1 MIFPKSPPM
10 FTSKI
15 ANKLERFTKRGKFI
29 LIALL
34 LSLGLLGTQFVGLE
48 WRYQAVGLLA
58 IIAYLLSAWALIEDL
73 KGVEW
78 LTLLIL
84 PTFYA
89 ASVAL
94 FYFLLPEHLLTRMI
108 ILVLFGVG
116 MYALLL
122 TENIF
127 SVAAIR
133 TIQLLRAAQA
143 IGFLL
148 TLLTAFFLVDTIF
161 SFRLAAWLNS
171 LLVVVASFP
180 LLLQGVWSAT
190 LEEQLSKRTLW
201 YSLVLTLCLGELA
214 FFISFWPVTIVVAS
228 LFLVTAIYVG
238 LGLVQS
244 YFSERLFRDTIVEF
258 LRIGVIVLIIIFLI
272 TRWG

>member
-1 MIFPKSPPM
+1 MLTLKTGKITLLPKR
-10 FTSKI
+10 
-15 ANKLERFTKRGKFI
+15 ARFL
-29 LIALL
+29 LIAAL
-34 LSLGLLGTQFVGLE
+34 LSLGVLMTQFVSLE
-48 WRYQAVGLLA
+48 WRYQAVAGLGVVSYLLA
-58 IIAYLLSAWALIEDL
+58 AWGLSDDL

-84 PTFYA
+84 PTLYA
-89 ASVAL
+89 TSVAL
-94 FYFLLPEHLLTRMI
+94 FYFLLPSHLLTRI
-108 ILVLFGVG
+108 AILVLFGVG

-143 IGFLL
+143 VGFLL
-148 TLLTAFFLVDTIF
+148 TLLTAFFLIDTIF

-171 LLVVVASFP
+171 MLVIFSSFP
-180 LLLQGVWSAT
+180 LLLQGIWSAT
-190 LEEQLSKRTLW
+190 LEEQLSKKTFW
-201 YSLVLTLCLGELA
+201 YSLALALCLGELT

-228 LFLVTAIYVG
+228 LFLVTALYVG
-238 LGLVQS
+238 LGLTQH